1 MDHLILQDLNYTS
14 DGASLL
20 KNINVTHENKG
31 ITAIIGANGAGKSL
45 LLSALHGLIT
55 PTSGHVTW
63 GNAPASETKNTRGY
77 VFQKPIILRRSVR
90 DNLAYPLKVQNHP
103 KADQTD
109 AIDKMLELS
118 QLSHLADQPAASLSG
133 GEAQR
138 MTIAR
143 ALITQ
148 PKTLLLDEP
157 CSNLDPASTKLIE
170 SMILRFVT
178 NGGSV
183 YISTHDMAQAR
194 RLSNVVFFL
203 EAGQLLEHKAA
214 KDFFA
219 APATREGKAYLNGD
233 L

>member
-1 MDHLILQDLNYTS
+1 MNHLTLKALNYTS
-14 DGASLL
+14 DGTVLL
-20 KNINVTHENKG
+20 KDVNLTHKNKG

-45 LLSALHGLIT
+45 LLSALHGLIS
-55 PTSGHVTW
+55 PTSGQITW
-63 GNAPASETKNTRGY
+63 GKTAASDSKNTRGY

-90 DNLAYPLKVQNHP
+90 DNLAYPLKVQKHT
-103 KADQTD
+103 KANQTD
-109 AIDKMLELS
+109 AINRMLELS
-118 QLSHLADQPAASLSG
+118 QLTHLADQPAASLSG

-157 CSNLDPASTKLIE
+157 CSNLDPAYTKLIE
-170 SMILRFVT
+170 SMITRFVT
-178 NGGSV
+178 DGGSV
-183 YISTHDMAQAR
+183 YISTHDMAQAK
-194 RLSNVVFFL
+194 RLSDVVFFL
-203 EAGQLLEHKAA
+203 ESGQLLEHKAA

-219 APATREGKAYLNGD
+219 APATQEGKAYLNGD

>member
-1 MDHLILQDLNYTS
+1 MQHLKIQDLNYTS
-14 DGASLL
+14 DNALLL
-20 KNINVTHENKG
+20 KEINVSHENKG

-55 PTSGHVTW
+55 PTSGRILW
-63 GNAPASETKNTRGY
+63 GDIPAVDGKNTRGY

-90 DNLAYPLKVQNHP
+90 ANLAYPLKVQNQP
-103 KADQTD
+103 KADQAA
-109 AIDKMLELS
+109 AIDRMLELS

-170 SMILRFVT
+170 SMILRFVAD
-178 NGGSV
+178 GGSV
-183 YISTHDMAQAR
+183 YISTHDMAQAK
-194 RLSNVVFFL
+194 RLSDVVFFL
-203 EAGQLLEHKAA
+203 ETGRLLEAKAA

-219 APATREGKAYLNGD
+219 APATREGKAYLSGD
-233 L
+233 V

>member
-1 MDHLILQDLNYTS
+1 MGHIQVEKLSYTLE
-14 DGASLL
+14 GTSLL
-20 KNINVTHENKG
+20 KEISFTHEDKG
-31 ITAIIGANGAGKSL
+31 INAILGANGAGKSL
-45 LLSALHGLIT
+45 LLSILHGLIS
-55 PTSGHVTW
+55 PTSGTISWDMV
-63 GNAPASETKNTRGY
+63 GIADNTHKRGY

-90 DNLAYPLKVQNHP
+90 ANLAYPLKVQKHP
-103 KADQTD
+103 KADQAD
-109 AIDKMLELS
+109 AINRMLELS

-170 SMILRFVT
+170 SMINSFVT
-178 NGGSV
+178 EGGSV
-183 YISTHDMAQAR
+183 YISTHDMTQAK
-194 RLSNVVFFL
+194 RLSDVVFFL

-214 KDFFA
+214 KDFFT
-219 APATREGKAYLNGD
+219 APTTPEGKAYLNGD

>member
-1 MDHLILQDLNYTS
+1 MTQLTIENLNYTS
-14 DGASLL
+14 DDARLL
-20 KNINVTHENKG
+20 KDINISHKNNG

-45 LLSALHGLIT
+45 LLSILHGLIA
-55 PTSGHVTW
+55 PTSGRVAW
-63 GNAPASETKNTRGY
+63 DGASATKGKNTRGY

-103 KADQTD
+103 KTGQAE
-109 AIDKMLELS
+109 AIDQMLELS

-170 SMILRFVT
+170 NMIHSFVA
-178 NGGSV
+178 GDGSV
-183 YISTHDMAQAR
+183 YISTHDMAQAK

-219 APATREGKAYLNGD
+219 APTTREGRAYLNGD

>member
-1 MDHLILQDLNYTS
+1 MQHLKIQDLNYTS
-14 DGASLL
+14 DNALLL
-20 KNINVTHENKG
+20 KEINVSHENKG
-31 ITAIIGANGAGKSL
+31 VTAIIGANGAGKSL

-55 PTSGHVTW
+55 PTSGRILW
-63 GNAPASETKNTRGY
+63 GDTPAVDGKNTRGY

-90 DNLAYPLKVQNHP
+90 ANLAYPLKVQNQP
-103 KADQTD
+103 KADQTAATD
-109 AIDKMLELS
+109 RMLELS

-170 SMILRFVT
+170 GMILRFVAD
-178 NGGSV
+178 GGSV
-183 YISTHDMAQAR
+183 YISTHDMAQAK
-194 RLSNVVFFL
+194 RLSDVVFFL
-203 EAGQLLEHKAA
+203 ETGRLLEHKAA

-219 APATREGKAYLNGD
+219 APTTREGKAYLSGD